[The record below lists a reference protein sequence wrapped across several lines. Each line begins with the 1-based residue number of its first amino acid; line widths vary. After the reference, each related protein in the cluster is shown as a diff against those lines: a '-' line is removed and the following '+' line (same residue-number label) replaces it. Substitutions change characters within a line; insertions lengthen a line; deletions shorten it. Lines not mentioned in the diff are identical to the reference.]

1 MKRDHV
7 ICWGCAR
14 MTWQKI
20 KHHWQ
25 SHQLTTFDNVRPPP
39 SLWPPSLWPLSLW
52 QPSLWQPSLRH
63 AQASTMCWCIGST
76 TSITRRTRGI
86 LRKQVC
92 SLFIFLCIPFTNYV
106 YRYKKH
112 WSMSIPPSRNI
123 KKAQTMVYTV
133 IWALG
138 KFFLINFLFHK
149 LSSQQ
154 QRRQGGMECE
164 GTKE

>member
-1 MKRDHV
+1 MKHDHV

-25 SHQLTTFDNVRPPP
+25 SHQLTTLTTYGHHHHSDHHHSVTLKPPQCVDA
-39 SLWPPSLWPLSLW
+39 LVAPP
-52 QPSLWQPSLRH
+52 
-63 AQASTMCWCIGST
+63 ASPEES
-76 TSITRRTRGI
+76 RGI
-86 LRKQVC
+86 LQKQVC

-133 IWALG
+133 VWALG

-154 QRRQGGMECE
+154 RRRQGGMECE